1 GRRRGPHLRRQ
12 ASLGRLQPGARAGGV
27 ADGGLVREARRVTP
41 TLARVRDAL
50 EDHRAKPETAPEARP
65 AAVALILLEG
75 PPSHGLE
82 ALFIRRAERSDDP
95 WSGQVALPGG
105 RYDPGDVDLLVTAI
119 RETREE
125 TGVDLS
131 AAERLGVLDDLYPR
145 TPTLPAVVVRPF
157 VFALASRPTLVPG
170 VEAARV
176 FWLPLDRLSQR
187 GVRRDF
193 TLPVRGVERTFPA
206 YVVDEIV
213 IWGMTERILTPFL
226 KLISV

>member
-1 GRRRGPHLRRQ
+1 M
-12 ASLGRLQPGARAGGV
+12 
-27 ADGGLVREARRVTP
+27 TP
-41 TLARVRDAL
+41 TLATVRFAL
-50 EDHRAKPETAPEARP
+50 HDFRAKPERAPGASP

-75 PPSHGLE
+75 PQGLE
-82 ALFIRRAERSDDP
+82 TLLIRRAERADDP

-105 RYDPGDVDLLVTAI
+105 RRDPADADLLGTAI
-119 RETREE
+119 REAREE

-145 TPTLPAVVVRPF
+145 ISTLPPVVVRPF

-176 FWLPLDRLSQR
+176 FWLPLASLTRR
-187 GVRRDF
+187 GVRRDL
-193 TLPVRGVERTFPA
+193 TLAVRGVERTFPA
-206 YVVDEIV
+206 YVIEETV

-226 KLISV
+226 KLINLV

>member
-1 GRRRGPHLRRQ
+1 MK
-12 ASLGRLQPGARAGGV
+12 
-27 ADGGLVREARRVTP
+27 P
-41 TLARVRDAL
+41 TLAAVRFAL
-50 EDHRAKPETAPEARP
+50 QDFRAKPEAAPGASP

-75 PPSHGLE
+75 PRGLE
-82 ALFIRRAERSDDP
+82 TLLIRRAERADDP

-105 RYDPGDVDLLVTAI
+105 RYDPADADLLVTAI
-119 RETREE
+119 RETGEE

>member
-1 GRRRGPHLRRQ
+1 MK
-12 ASLGRLQPGARAGGV
+12 
-27 ADGGLVREARRVTP
+27 P
-41 TLARVRDAL
+41 TLAAVRFAL
-50 EDHRAKPETAPEARP
+50 QDFRAKPEAAPGASP

-75 PPSHGLE
+75 PRGLE
-82 ALFIRRAERSDDP
+82 TLLIRRAERADDP

-105 RYDPGDVDLLVTAI
+105 RYDPADADLLVTAI

-193 TLPVRGVERTFPA
+193 TLPVRGIERTFPA

>member
-1 GRRRGPHLRRQ
+1 
-12 ASLGRLQPGARAGGV
+12 V
-27 ADGGLVREARRVTP
+27 KP
-41 TLARVRDAL
+41 TLAAVRFAL
-50 EDHRAKPETAPEARP
+50 QDFRANPEAAPGASP

-75 PPSHGLE
+75 PRGLE
-82 ALFIRRAERSDDP
+82 TLLIRRAERADDP

-105 RYDPGDVDLLVTAI
+105 RYDPADADLLVTAI

>member
-1 GRRRGPHLRRQ
+1 
-12 ASLGRLQPGARAGGV
+12 V
-27 ADGGLVREARRVTP
+27 KP
-41 TLARVRDAL
+41 TLAAVRFAL
-50 EDHRAKPETAPEARP
+50 QDFRAKPEAAPGASP

-75 PPSHGLE
+75 PRGLE
-82 ALFIRRAERSDDP
+82 TLLIRRAERADDP

-105 RYDPGDVDLLVTAI
+105 RYDPADADLLVTAI

>member
-1 GRRRGPHLRRQ
+1 MK
-12 ASLGRLQPGARAGGV
+12 
-27 ADGGLVREARRVTP
+27 P
-41 TLARVRDAL
+41 TLAAVRFAL
-50 EDHRAKPETAPEARP
+50 QDFRAKPEAAPGASP

-75 PPSHGLE
+75 PRGLE
-82 ALFIRRAERSDDP
+82 TLLIRRAERADDP

-105 RYDPGDVDLLVTAI
+105 RYDPADADLLVTAM

>member
-1 GRRRGPHLRRQ
+1 M
-12 ASLGRLQPGARAGGV
+12 
-27 ADGGLVREARRVTP
+27 TP
-41 TLARVRDAL
+41 TLATVRFAL
-50 EDHRAKPETAPEARP
+50 HDFRAKPERAPGASP

-75 PPSHGLE
+75 PQGLE
-82 ALFIRRAERSDDP
+82 TLLIRRAERADDP

-105 RYDPGDVDLLVTAI
+105 RRDPTDADLLGTAI

-125 TGVDLS
+125 TGVELS

-145 TPTLPAVVVRPF
+145 TSTLPPVVVRPY

-176 FWLPLDRLSQR
+176 FWLPLARLTQR
-187 GVRRDF
+187 GVRRDL
-193 TLPVRGVERTFPA
+193 TLAVRGVERTFPA
-206 YVVDEIV
+206 YVIEETV

-226 KLISV
+226 KLINLV

>member
-1 GRRRGPHLRRQ
+1 MK
-12 ASLGRLQPGARAGGV
+12 
-27 ADGGLVREARRVTP
+27 P
-41 TLARVRDAL
+41 TLAAVRFAL
-50 EDHRAKPETAPEARP
+50 QDFRAKPEAAPGASP

-75 PPSHGLE
+75 PRGLE
-82 ALFIRRAERSDDP
+82 TLLIRRAERADDP

-105 RYDPGDVDLLVTAI
+105 RYDPADADLLVTAI

-176 FWLPLDRLSQR
+176 FWLPLGRLSQR
-187 GVRRDF
+187 GVQRDF

-206 YVVDEIV
+206 YVIDEIV